1 MSELPSFIETSQ
13 LINAAN
19 QLTGFYIRATLTF
32 IGLIIW
38 IICDPWN
45 GHYSIHPDDMILCWC
60 YFFMIYIFRSKVY
73 VPILQVAEYL
83 WMVNK
88 KFKTHLISFPF
99 YFPVSKKPA
108 REFLWKLLCTFVS
121 LPLTYFTNLKVL
133 VNLQRLSKQ
142 EIG

>member
-19 QLTGFYIRATLTF
+19 QLTGFYIRATLAFTA
-32 IGLIIW
+32 LI
-38 IICDPWN
+38 
-45 GHYSIHPDDMILCWC
+45 MILCWC
-60 YFFMIYIFRSKVY
+60 CFFMIYIFRSKVY